1 MVQVEAWSASPFSG
15 LLISEHDGA
24 RRGRLSPTARL
35 QRRSTIKIVV
45 HRLRRRVVAST
56 TEGKET

>member
-15 LLISEHDGA
+15 LLITGQWGPSWAAFADSKA
-24 RRGRLSPTARL
+24 STA
-35 QRRSTIKIVV
+35 IKIVV